1 MRPVSFPQENTT
13 LTGGPVEVYG
23 AQVDPLPV
31 FKNGTEIVSCWRPS
45 LRERL
50 SILIFGRVWLNIMGG
65 QTHPPVSVWGAR
77 KGFE

>member
-1 MRPVSFPQENTT
+1 MKYINFPEVNTQ

-23 AQVDPLPV
+23 VEVDNLPV
-31 FKNGTEIVSCWRPS
+31 FKNGTDIVSCWRPT

-50 SILIFGRVWLNIMGG
+50 SILLFGRVWLNIRGG
-65 QTHPPVSVWGAR
+65 QVHAPVSVWGAR